1 MNSGFALLAAHSA
14 EIWQGLL
21 VTILLASV
29 VLVLGTVF
37 GVLVALARE
46 SRIRAVAWAAVI
58 YVNTFRALPA
68 LLVLYVSFYALPQF
82 GVRLTPLQ
90 AAMAGLV
97 LVGTAYFSEDIR
109 GGLRAIPPGQW
120 LAAAALGLPF
130 GWTVRRVI
138 LPQVARIAVGP
149 YMTRAMLIVKS
160 TSLAGVVAVQDLTG
174 VTYGLISLT
183 YQATDFLAL
192 SAVIYLLLNTV
203 LSVAQLW
210 AERHFRLGP
219 AAARQRPA

>member
-1 MNSGFALLAAHSA
+1 MDGGLAVLALHRV

-21 VTILLASV
+21 VTILLAAL
-29 VLVLGTVF
+29 VLALGTVF
-37 GVLVALARE
+37 GILVALARE
-46 SRIRAVAWAAVI
+46 SRSRAVAWAAMA
-58 YVNTFRALPA
+58 YVSAFRALPA
-68 LLVLYVSFYALPQF
+68 LLVLYFSFYALPQL
-82 GVRLTPLQ
+82 GIRLTPLQ
-90 AAMAGLV
+90 AALAGLV
-97 LVGTAYFSEDIR
+97 LVGTAYLSEDIR
-109 GGLRAIPPGQW
+109 GGLRAIPLGQW
-120 LAAAALGLPF
+120 RAAAALGLPY

-138 LPQVARIAVGP
+138 LPQVARVAVGP

-192 SAVIYLLLNTV
+192 TATIYLLLNTI

-210 AERHFRLGP
+210 AERQFRFGP
-219 AAARQRPA
+219 RPA

>member
-1 MNSGFALLAAHSA
+1 MDGGLALLERHGA

-21 VTILLASV
+21 VTILLASAI
-29 VLVLGTVF
+29 LALGTVF

-46 SRIRAVAWAAVI
+46 SRSRAVSWAAAT
-58 YVNTFRALPA
+58 YVNAFRALPA
-68 LLVLYVSFYALPQF
+68 LLVLYFSFYALPQL

-90 AAMAGLV
+90 AAVAGLA
-97 LVGTAYFSEDIR
+97 LVGTAYLSEDIR
-109 GGLRAIPPGQW
+109 GGLRAIPAGQW
-120 LAAAALGLPF
+120 RAAAALGLPY

-192 SAVIYLLLNTV
+192 TAVIYLLLNTI

-210 AERHFRLGP
+210 AERRFRLGP
-219 AAARQRPA
+219 RPA